1 MKMTITRARAMLNA
15 AKDGQ
20 DISKRTIDAA
30 LRELGELDDRVQA
43 RVNRLLREEK
53 AHARTLNGHWG
64 KHLVTPPLITIYSD
78 DSCNQP
84 EIER

>member
-1 MKMTITRARAMLNA
+1 MKMTVTRARQMLNA

-30 LRELGELDDRVQA
+30 LRELGELDYRVQA

-53 AHARTLNGHWG
+53 AHARTLNDNTG

-78 DSCNQP
+78 DSLNYL

>member
-20 DISKRTIDAA
+20 DVSKRTIDAA

-43 RVNRLLREEK
+43 RVNRLLREERS
-53 AHARTLNGHWG
+53 HARTLNDNTG
-64 KHLVTPPLITIYSD
+64 KHLVTHPSITIYSD